1 MRDSGPDAL
10 MRVIRFLHF
19 PSGINATARNQRPLP
34 QPFKRRLKMIGSNAF
49 NYINVLNKAAD
60 ASWTRNEVI
69 ANNIANVAT
78 PHYKRKDIKFE
89 DYLKDEIKK
98 DMYGGGDLNKRVAS
112 VNLSKLS
119 TTIYTDQSELAYR
132 LDGNNVDINTENANL
147 AQNQI
152 KYYTLLDSMSQE
164 FSRIKSVLSR
174 T

>member
-1 MRDSGPDAL
+1 
-10 MRVIRFLHF
+10 
-19 PSGINATARNQRPLP
+19 
-34 QPFKRRLKMIGSNAF
+34 MIGSNAF

-132 LDGNNVDINTENANL
+132 LDGNNVDIDTENVEL
-147 AQNQI
+147 ASNQI
-152 KYYTLLDSMSQE
+152 KYNALVQSIDQE
-164 FSRIKSVLSR
+164 FKNLKSVMK
-174 T
+174 